1 MNARIHFH
9 TAIVA
14 VLLSSSA
21 APVLHAQSPPPA
33 PVNQSAPVQL
43 PVEAWDVLRMAHGKV
58 SDATLVAYIKNS
70 GKVYPL
76 GASEILYLRDQG
88 LSDAV
93 ITAMLDQRANGPTA
107 APQPSSAT
115 SVWAN
120 SSPQA
125 VAPTTPPPSAYAQAA
140 PVYSQPAPVYTQPAP
155 VYAYPSYAYG
165 YYDYWP
171 YYGAYWG
178 YPAVSLNFGWW
189 GGRFGGYRGWGG
201 FHGGG
206 HFGGFHG
213 GHR

>member
-1 MNARIHFH
+1 ML
-9 TAIVA
+9 A
-14 VLLSSSA
+14 VLLSNSA
-21 APVLHAQSPPPA
+21 APLLHAQGPA
-33 PVNQSAPVQL
+33 PTPAVQSAPVQL

-58 SDATLVAYIKNS
+58 SDPTLIAYIKNS

-76 GASEILYLRDQG
+76 GASEILYLREQG
-88 LSDAV
+88 VSDAV
-93 ITAMLDQRANGPTA
+93 ITAMLDQRANGPSPTPPTA
-107 APQPSSAT
+107 PP

-120 SSPQA
+120 SSPQP
-125 VAPTTPPPSAYAQAA
+125 VAPTVQPPPAYAAQPA
-140 PVYSQPAPVYTQPAP
+140 PTYAQPAPVYAQPAP
-155 VYAYPSYAYG
+155 VYAYPSYGYG

-178 YPAVSLNFGWW
+178 YPAVSLSFGWW

-206 HFGGFHG
+206 HFGGGFHG